1 MDVFEK
7 LFQKIAQKE
16 IFKKKENP
24 GELYLRNLVKALDVL
39 ANSLIQNSVPVQ
51 CVASRDFVGMHGTQL
66 LLPER
71 INYFTDS
78 NLNKKLYQNL
88 ILQIIGAQ
96 HLKFVGSSNLEPATR
111 ERINFL
117 KKSGEIN
124 SYLDGILPGYFKFQE
139 NLIKKVEDKVGEGHS
154 YHAQVFKFWQDR
166 VLSRTQSEFSTD
178 SLVRN
183 VRGRDPLPLFLYFST
198 PCFGRPKSMSQMR
211 DGEPARSRRKKEGEL
226 TEKEKSY
233 SGINQEIDLDKE
245 QANPV
250 MHSFE
255 KLETADEYSGGR
267 TVDSGDD
274 QINDHSNALDEL
286 NLTKVTRGGEAAKSV
301 YNAETHIDIEFL
313 HTSLQ
318 KERAGRYFY
327 PEWNNKKN
335 HYMRNHCQ
343 LIEDPIRIKLGNED
357 FKDNLISKY
366 RFQIKRWQSRIQHLF
381 SEPLWHK
388 KQAEGDE
395 IDIDEVIRD
404 YGAMLG
410 RQNVD
415 ARWYMSRKKRFNDIE
430 VIILFDQSQSSDSWL
445 ANRRVL
451 EISLEAV
458 GKAGLLFDQ
467 IIEAV
472 SVVGIWSSTRHNCSF
487 QFYKRSHESWS
498 SFYRQAPMIE
508 AQGYTRLGPAIR
520 HANGLLQ
527 RSAHKKKL
535 ILLLTDGK
543 PTDVDGYEGAAGIID
558 VAQACREAE
567 ASGILPYALVL
578 DVKQK
583 SHFSKMFRHY
593 TLLYDPKFFSEELF
607 KILLRILRE

>member
-1 MDVFEK
+1 MDIFEK
-7 LFQKIAQKE
+7 IFQKIAQQK
-16 IFKKKENP
+16 IFKKKETP
-24 GELYLRNLVKALDVL
+24 GELYFRNVVKTLDVF
-39 ANSLIQNSVPVQ
+39 ANSLIQNGSPIQ

-96 HLKFVGSSNLEPATR
+96 HLKFVGSSNLEPATF

-139 NLIKKVEDKVGEGHS
+139 NLIRQVADKVDEGFG

-166 VLSRTQSEFSTD
+166 VLARTQSEIAAK
-178 SLVRN
+178 SLVIN
-183 VRGRDPLPLFLYFST
+183 VRGRDLLPRFLYVST
-198 PCFGRPKSMSQMR
+198 PCFGRPISKNEVR
-211 DGEPARSRRKKEGEL
+211 DAGIATSRRKKEGEL
-226 TEKEKSY
+226 TEKEKTY
-233 SGINQEIDLDKE
+233 SGINEEIDLNKE

-267 TVDSGDD
+267 TMDSGDD
-274 QINDHSNALDEL
+274 QINDHATALDEL
-286 NLTKVTRGGEAAKSV
+286 NLTKVTRGGEAAKSI
-301 YNAETHIDIEFL
+301 YNAEIHIDYEIL
-313 HTSLQ
+313 HSSTHN
-318 KERAGRYFY
+318 ERAGRFFY
-327 PEWNNKKN
+327 PEWNNKRN
-335 HYMRNHCQ
+335 QYMRNHCQ

-357 FKDNLISKY
+357 FKDKLISKY
-366 RFQIKRWQSRIQHLF
+366 RIQIKRWQSRIQHLF

-404 YGAMLG
+404 YGAKLS
-410 RQNVD
+410 RQNID
-415 ARWYMSRKKRFNDIE
+415 ARWYMSRKKKFNDIE
-430 VIILFDQSQSSDSWL
+430 VIILFDQSQSSDSWV

-451 EISLEAV
+451 DISLEAV

-498 SFYRQAPMIE
+498 SFYRHAPAIE

-520 HANGLLQ
+520 HATNILQ
-527 RSAHKKKL
+527 KSAHRLKL

-543 PTDVDGYEGAAGIID
+543 PTDVDGYEGAAGIND

-567 ASGILPYALVL
+567 ASGILPYAIVL

-583 SHFSKMFRHY
+583 SHFSKMFKY
-593 TLLYDPKFFSEELF
+593 YVLLHDPKMFSEELF
-607 KILLRILRE
+607 KILVRLLKA

>member
-7 LFQKIAQKE
+7 FFQKIAQNE

-24 GELYLRNLVKALDVL
+24 GELYLRNIVKSLDVF
-39 ANSLIQNSVPVQ
+39 ANSLTLNSVPVQ

-71 INYFTDS
+71 INFFTDS

-88 ILQIIGAQ
+88 ILQILGAH
-96 HLKFVGSSNLEPATR
+96 HLKFVGSSEIESSIL

-117 KKSGEIN
+117 KISGEIN
-124 SYLDGILPGYFKFQE
+124 SYLDSILPGYFKFQE
-139 NLIKKVEDKVGEGHS
+139 NLIRQVADKVDEGFG
-154 YHAQVFKFWQDR
+154 YHAQVFKLWQDR
-166 VLSRTQSEFSTD
+166 VLARTQSEIVAK
-178 SLVRN
+178 SLVIN
-183 VRGRDPLPLFLYFST
+183 VRDRDPLPRFLYFST
-198 PCFGRPKSMSQMR
+198 PCFGRLISKNEVR
-211 DGEPARSRRKKEGEL
+211 DGGIATSRRKKEGEL
-226 TEKEKSY
+226 TEKEKTY
-233 SGINQEIDLDKE
+233 SGINEEIDLNKE

-267 TVDSGDD
+267 TMDSGDD
-274 QINDHSNALDEL
+274 QINDHATALDEL
-286 NLTKVTRGGEAAKSV
+286 NLTKVTRGGEAAKSIH
-301 YNAETHIDIEFL
+301 NAEIHIDYEIL
-313 HTSLQ
+313 HSSTQ
-318 KERAGRYFY
+318 NERVGRFFY

-335 HYMRNHCQ
+335 QYMRNHCQ

-357 FKDNLISKY
+357 FKDKLISKY

-404 YGAMLG
+404 YGAMLS
-410 RQNVD
+410 RQNID
-415 ARWYMSRKKRFNDIE
+415 ARWYMSRKKKFNDIE
-430 VIILFDQSQSSDSWL
+430 VIILFDQSQSSDSWV

-451 EISLEAV
+451 DISLEAV

-472 SVVGIWSSTRHNCSF
+472 SVVGIWSSTRHNCAF

-498 SFYRQAPMIE
+498 SFYLQTPTIE

-520 HANGLLQ
+520 HATNILQ
-527 RSAHKKKL
+527 KSTHRKKL

-543 PTDVDGYEGAAGIID
+543 PTDVDGYEGAAGIND

-567 ASGILPYALVL
+567 ANGILHYAIVL

-583 SHFSKMFRHY
+583 SHFSKMFKNY
-593 TLLYDPKFFSEELF
+593 TLLHDPKFFSEELF